1 MRQLL
6 STFLLIACAFAA
18 TSAAAQVASQEQRL
32 SGNSGYEHLFHEP
45 PRYSAFQHMNG
56 PALMPKG
63 TSPRKLHLAFDSG
76 SSHVVATWKRPQAI
90 HHLHLAQY
98 ELRMR
103 KDAPQCRGVE
113 QQPCAY
119 AWGDWQAAGPIVAT
133 RSSVTIYN
141 VDPGTTYEV
150 EVRARNDRAVSRP
163 TRARVTI
170 PTSANLPNATGS
182 VEHP

>member
-6 STFLLIACAFAA
+6 NAFLLIACALNA
-18 TSAAAQVASQEQRL
+18 TSATAQVASQQQRL
-32 SGNSGYEHLFHEP
+32 SGNSGYEHLFREP
-45 PRYSAFQHMNG
+45 PRHLALHHMG
-56 PALMPKG
+56 VPALMPKG

-76 SSHVVATWKRPQAI
+76 SSRVVATWKRPQAI

-103 KDAPQCRGVE
+103 KDAPQCRGVG
-113 QQPCAY
+113 QRPCAY

-133 RSSVTIYN
+133 RSSITIYN

-170 PTSANLPNATGS
+170 PASANPPNATGPA
-182 VEHP
+182 EHP